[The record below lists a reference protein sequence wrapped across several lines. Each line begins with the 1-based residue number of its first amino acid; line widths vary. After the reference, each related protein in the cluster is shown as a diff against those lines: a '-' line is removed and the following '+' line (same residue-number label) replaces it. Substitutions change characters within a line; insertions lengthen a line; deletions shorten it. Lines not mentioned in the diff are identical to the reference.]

1 MNNMLDNLD
10 KFVSLL
16 FKLSLAAGAMVL
28 FSYCASIGYVPEN
41 LTAGDGIYFSLLAV
55 AFGFMLLMTS
65 LLLGAPGLILWRL
78 LLWGGVL
85 WLRHLRRQQ
94 RKRGPGM
101 PVRYKNRLRRKK
113 QPYREDD
120 YLSKGFPRLS
130 RLWYGFACLG
140 LIYVYLIGRKSWLD
154 LLYVATTSILC
165 GLFISLWLATLQTY
179 LRESKR
185 NPVPRRQLRQ
195 RRFLWI
201 APLVMMIA
209 AVVNGRMLTRVTEG
223 SLLMINF
230 RQVNTVV
237 HIKKPWTDML
247 AAKGITGSASPVG
260 SEYRRYAPVTIKF
273 FVPGK
278 DKLLEWEVEGR
289 QFDLQVPSSDV
300 LVDGK
305 WHCEEGKIC
314 N

>member
-1 MNNMLDNLD
+1 MNNVLDNLD

-55 AFGFMLLMTS
+55 AFGFMLLLTS

-78 LLWGGVL
+78 PLWGVVL

-101 PVRYKNRLRRKK
+101 PVRYKSRLRRKK
-113 QPYREDD
+113 QPYKEDD
-120 YLSKGFPRLS
+120 YISRRFPSLS
-130 RLWYGFACLG
+130 RLWYVVACLG
-140 LIYVYLIGRKSWLD
+140 LINAYLIGRNSWLD
-154 LLYVATTSILC
+154 LIYVTGTIVLC
-165 GLFISLWLATLQTY
+165 GLFTSLWLATLQTY

-201 APLVMMIA
+201 APVVMMIM
-209 AVVNGRMLTRVTEG
+209 AVVYVRMLTRVTEG
-223 SLLMINF
+223 TLRMINF
-230 RQVNTVV
+230 RQINTVV
-237 HIKKPWTDML
+237 HIKKPWTNIL
-247 AAKGITGSASPVG
+247 AAQGITGSESPVG

-273 FVPGK
+273 SVLGK
-278 DKLLEWEVEGR
+278 DKLLEWEVKGR
-289 QFDLQVPSSDV
+289 QFDLHVPSSDV

-305 WHCEEGKIC
+305 WHCEEGKTC
-314 N
+314 D

>member
-1 MNNMLDNLD
+1 MNNILDSLD

-55 AFGFMLLMTS
+55 AFGFMLLVTS

-78 LLWGGVL
+78 PLCGGVL

-94 RKRGPGM
+94 RKREPGM
-101 PVRYKNRLRRKK
+101 PVRYKSRLRRRK

-120 YLSKGFPRLS
+120 YISRRFPRMS
-130 RLWYGFACLG
+130 RLWYGFAFLG
-140 LIYVYLIGRKSWLD
+140 LIYAYLIGRNSWLD
-154 LLYVATTSILC
+154 LMYVTGTIVLC
-165 GLFISLWLATLQTY
+165 GIFISTWLATLQTY

-185 NPVPRRQLRQ
+185 NPIPRRQLRQ

-201 APLVMMIA
+201 APLVMMII
-209 AVVNGRMLTRVTEG
+209 AVVYGRMLTRVTEG
-223 SLLMINF
+223 TLRIINF
-230 RQVNTVV
+230 RQVDTVV
-237 HIKKPWTDML
+237 HIKEPWTNML
-247 AAKGITGSASPVG
+247 AAQGITGSASPVG

-273 FVPGK
+273 SVLGK
-278 DKLLEWEVEGR
+278 EKLLEWELKGR
-289 QFDLQVPSSDV
+289 KFDLHVPSSDV

-305 WHCEEGKIC
+305 WHCEEGKMC
-314 N
+314 D